1 MSSTLLDV
9 HGRDSVAAGVASSI
23 PRGSVEVVADL
34 AVVIVSYECRDL
46 VAACVERIRSLG
58 TDCTVDVVVVDN
70 GSADGT
76 EAALAGRCR
85 LIQMGRNS
93 GFSTANNAG
102 FAATRSR
109 HVLVLN
115 PDTLVDPGALDVLV
129 AFLDDHPDAGVVA
142 PSLVNPDGSDQLTAR
157 AFPSPAVAL
166 FGRRSPLSRWFPNN
180 RFSRRYLATRA
191 GTLDEAFRVDW
202 VSGAA
207 MAVRRSAIDVTGGFD
222 EAFFMFW
229 EDADW
234 CHRLA
239 DAGYEVWCEPA
250 ARVVHDEGGPR
261 AKGYPPRLNRAFHT
275 GAYLYWR
282 NHHAPQPW
290 NPLRWLAAA
299 ALGGRAAALMSI
311 DGIKRRRTAPSMDTT
326 PQETNSEHPW
336 PPSGA
341 GARQKAGE

>member
-250 ARVVHDEGGPR
+250 ARVVHDEGGTSMYTGR
-261 AKGYPPRLNRAFHT
+261 SLMVLSRTLTLKGGHHRWNRPTKSPSCSAPKRWGPCRSSTISWT
-275 GAYLYWR
+275 GSA
-282 NHHAPQPW
+282 
-290 NPLRWLAAA
+290 
-299 ALGGRAAALMSI
+299 
-311 DGIKRRRTAPSMDTT
+311 SMRSSTGSSQRTT
-326 PQETNSEHPW
+326 PDCVLTRLW
-336 PPSGA
+336 
-341 GARQKAGE
+341 